1 VPPRCFS
8 VKDVKWTVGS
18 PEAYYL
24 EYELFDGNRVIL
36 KFDNENDRD
45 GCHISLDMYKVQLGP
60 VDMSVLEGITM
71 KFGGQ
76 VVTPSS

>member
-1 VPPRCFS
+1 MCRS
-8 VKDVKWTVGS
+8 VGS
-18 PEAYYL
+18 SDTYYL
-24 EYELFDGNRVIL
+24 EYELVDGQRVIL

-60 VDMSVLEGITM
+60 VDMSVLENIAL

-76 VVTPSS
+76 LVSPAS

>member
-1 VPPRCFS
+1 MPPTCFLA
-8 VKDVKWTVGS
+8 KDVKRAVGN
-18 PEAYYL
+18 PDVYYL
-24 EYELFDGNRVIL
+24 EYELFDGSRVIL

-60 VDMSVLEGITM
+60 VDMSVLETIMM

-76 VVTPSS
+76 VVTASS